1 MIYSTEELNLVIR
14 IKTLRLLI
22 TLFKMKTMK
31 AFYLLVLLIS
41 LLIVKGNEVEG
52 SVEKLKE
59 REKKVK
65 KIVSELMPTVV
76 AVVGNDQP
84 ATGSG
89 VIINENGL
97 IMTAGHV
104 TEAAGKE
111 LTIIF
116 PDGRSVKGESL
127 GANRTRDA
135 GLARITEEGKWPF
148 APIGD
153 SNEAKLGEWLI
164 AMGHP
169 GGYDLNRS
177 PPIRLGRLISTG
189 SMGMLRTDCTLVGGD
204 SGGPL
209 FNLDGEV
216 IGIHSSIG
224 GSLAENR
231 HVPSSVFKSGWDRML
246 AGEIWG
252 SLGMMAAG
260 VDPDRPML
268 GVRMNE
274 NDGKVKVDKVFPNS
288 PARRAGI
295 RDGDVILN
303 IDGVPAEQMADVINQ
318 VSSSKAGDLLQ
329 VEVLRGDETQ
339 LYSVELVS
347 WEDLASGMGKEEE
360 KARPQIGV
368 ILDAEYEGDGAKIYE
383 VINGSIADMAG
394 VLPGDVVMV
403 VDGEDIANADEM
415 VSRIKSVE
423 LGDIINFSI
432 MREQQDELLRVE
444 LIFK

>member
-1 MIYSTEELNLVIR
+1 MR
-14 IKTLRLLI
+14 I
-22 TLFKMKTMK
+22 
-31 AFYLLVLLIS
+31 AFYSLIFVFLNILMPQVLL
-41 LLIVKGNEVEG
+41 G
-52 SVEKLKE
+52 SIEELKE
-59 REKKVK
+59 RERKVK
-65 KIVSELMPTVV
+65 KVVSELMPTVV

-89 VIINENGL
+89 VIINEDGL

-116 PDGRSVKGESL
+116 PDGRSVKRESL

-148 APIGD
+148 AKIGD
-153 SNEAKLGEWLI
+153 SKKAKLGEWLI

-177 PPIRLGRLISTG
+177 PPIRLGRLISSG

-209 FNLDGEV
+209 FNLEGEV

-231 HVPSSVFKSGWDRML
+231 HVPSSVFKAGWDRML

-260 VDPDRPML
+260 VNPDRPML
-268 GVRMNE
+268 GVRMNDS
-274 NDGKVKVDKVFPNS
+274 NGQVTVDKVFPNS
-288 PARRAGI
+288 PAKRAGI
-295 RDGDVILN
+295 EDGDVILK
-303 IDGVPAEQMADVINQ
+303 IDGIAAEQMSDVVDQ
-318 VSSSKAGDLLQ
+318 VSSSSAGDIL
-329 VEVLRGDETQ
+329 EVQIMRDDKEQ
-339 LYSVELVS
+339 SFKVKLVS
-347 WEDLASGMGKEEE
+347 WEDLASGLGNEEEPKLSQDTE
-360 KARPQIGV
+360 KARPQLGV
-368 ILDAEYEGDGAKIYE
+368 ILDAEFAGRGAKIYE
-383 VINGSIADMAG
+383 VINGSIASMAG
-394 VLPGDVVMV
+394 ILSGDIVKS
-403 VDGEDIANADEM
+403 VDGAEIIDANEM
-415 VSRIKSVE
+415 ASKIKSAP
-423 LGDIINFSI
+423 LGSKIKFSI
-432 MREQQDELLRVE
+432 QRGNQDQLVE
-444 LIFK
+444 AEILFK

>member
-1 MIYSTEELNLVIR
+1 MR
-14 IKTLRLLI
+14 I
-22 TLFKMKTMK
+22 
-31 AFYLLVLLIS
+31 AFYSLIFVFLNILMLQVS
-41 LLIVKGNEVEG
+41 LG
-52 SVEKLKE
+52 SIEELKE
-59 REKKVK
+59 RERKVK
-65 KIVSELMPTVV
+65 KVVSELMPTVV

-89 VIINENGL
+89 VIINEDGL

-148 APIGD
+148 AKIGD
-153 SNEAKLGEWLI
+153 SKKAKLGEWLI

-177 PPIRLGRLISTG
+177 PPIRLGRLISSG

-209 FNLDGEV
+209 FNLEGEV

-231 HVPSSVFKSGWDRML
+231 HVPSSVFKAGWDRML

-260 VDPDRPML
+260 VNPDRPML
-268 GVRMNE
+268 GVRMNDS
-274 NDGKVKVDKVFPNS
+274 NGQVTVDKVFPNS
-288 PARRAGI
+288 PAKRAGI
-295 RDGDVILN
+295 EDGDVILK
-303 IDGVPAEQMADVINQ
+303 IDGIAAEQMSDVVDQ
-318 VSSSKAGDLLQ
+318 VSSSSAGDVL
-329 VEVLRGDETQ
+329 EVQIMRNNKEQ
-339 LYSVELVS
+339 SFKVKLVS
-347 WEDLASGMGKEEE
+347 WEDLASGLGNEEESKLSQETE
-360 KARPQIGV
+360 KARPQLGV
-368 ILDAEYEGDGAKIYE
+368 ILDAEFAGRGAKIYE
-383 VINGSIADMAG
+383 VINGSIASMAG
-394 VLPGDVVMV
+394 IVSGDVVKS
-403 VDGEDIANADEM
+403 VDGAEISDANEM
-415 VSRIKSVE
+415 ASKIKSAP
-423 LGDIINFSI
+423 LGSKIKFSI
-432 MREQQDELLRVE
+432 QRGNQEELLE
-444 LIFK
+444 AEILFK

>member
-1 MIYSTEELNLVIR
+1 MR
-14 IKTLRLLI
+14 I
-22 TLFKMKTMK
+22 
-31 AFYLLVLLIS
+31 AFYSLIFVFLNILMPQVS
-41 LLIVKGNEVEG
+41 LG
-52 SVEKLKE
+52 SIEELKE
-59 REKKVK
+59 RERKVK
-65 KIVSELMPTVV
+65 KVVSELMPTVV

-89 VIINENGL
+89 VIINEDGL
-97 IMTAGHV
+97 IMTAAHV

-148 APIGD
+148 AKIGD
-153 SNEAKLGEWLI
+153 SKKAKLGEWLI

-177 PPIRLGRLISTG
+177 PPIRLGRLISSG

-209 FNLDGEV
+209 FNLEGEV

-231 HVPSSVFKSGWDRML
+231 HVPSSVFRAGWDRML

-260 VDPDRPML
+260 VNPDRPML
-268 GVRMNE
+268 GVRMNDS
-274 NDGKVKVDKVFPNS
+274 NGQVTVDKVFPNS
-288 PARRAGI
+288 PAKRAGI
-295 RDGDVILN
+295 EDGDVILK
-303 IDGVPAEQMADVINQ
+303 IDGIAAEQMSDVVDQ
-318 VSSSKAGDLLQ
+318 VSSSSAGDVL
-329 VEVLRGDETQ
+329 EVQIMRDNKEQ
-339 LYSVELVS
+339 SFKVKLVS
-347 WEDLASGMGKEEE
+347 WEDLASGLGKEEEPKLSQDTE
-360 KARPQIGV
+360 KARPQLGV
-368 ILDAEYEGDGAKIYE
+368 ILDAEFAGRGAKIYE
-383 VINGSIADMAG
+383 VINGSIASIAG
-394 VLPGDVVMV
+394 ILSGDIVKS
-403 VDGEDIANADEM
+403 VDGAEIFDANEM
-415 VSRIKSVE
+415 ASKIKSAP
-423 LGDIINFSI
+423 LGSKIKLSI
-432 MREQQDELLRVE
+432 QRGNQDELVE
-444 LIFK
+444 AEILFK

>member
-1 MIYSTEELNLVIR
+1 MGSIEE
-14 IKTLRLLI
+14 
-22 TLFKMKTMK
+22 
-31 AFYLLVLLIS
+31 
-41 LLIVKGNEVEG
+41 
-52 SVEKLKE
+52 LKE
-59 REKKVK
+59 RERKVK
-65 KIVSELMPTVV
+65 KVVSELMPTVV

-89 VIINENGL
+89 VIINEDGL

-148 APIGD
+148 AKIGD
-153 SNEAKLGEWLI
+153 SKKAKLGEWLI

-177 PPIRLGRLISTG
+177 PPIRLGRLISSG

-209 FNLDGEV
+209 FNLEGEV

-231 HVPSSVFKSGWDRML
+231 HVPSSVFKAGWDRML

-260 VDPDRPML
+260 VNPDRPML
-268 GVRMNE
+268 GVRMNDS
-274 NDGKVKVDKVFPNS
+274 NGQVTVDKVFPNS
-288 PARRAGI
+288 PAKRAGI
-295 RDGDVILN
+295 EDGDVILK
-303 IDGVPAEQMADVINQ
+303 IDGIAAEQMSDVVDQ
-318 VSSSKAGDLLQ
+318 VSSSSAGDVL
-329 VEVLRGDETQ
+329 EVQIMRNNKEQ
-339 LYSVELVS
+339 SFKVKLVS
-347 WEDLASGMGKEEE
+347 WEDLASGLGNEEEPKLSQENE
-360 KARPQIGV
+360 KARPQLGV
-368 ILDAEYEGDGAKIYE
+368 ILDAEFAGRGAKIYE
-383 VINGSIADMAG
+383 VINGSIASMAG
-394 VLPGDVVMV
+394 IVSGDVVKS
-403 VDGEDIANADEM
+403 VDGAEISDANEM
-415 VSRIKSVE
+415 ASKIKSAP
-423 LGDIINFSI
+423 LGSKIKFSI
-432 MREQQDELLRVE
+432 QRGNQDMLVE
-444 LIFK
+444 TEILFK

>member
-1 MIYSTEELNLVIR
+1 MR
-14 IKTLRLLI
+14 I
-22 TLFKMKTMK
+22 
-31 AFYLLVLLIS
+31 AFYSLIFVFLNILMPQVS
-41 LLIVKGNEVEG
+41 LG
-52 SVEKLKE
+52 SIEELKE
-59 REKKVK
+59 RERKVK
-65 KIVSELMPTVV
+65 KVVSELMPTVV

-89 VIINENGL
+89 VIINEDGL

-148 APIGD
+148 AKIGD
-153 SNEAKLGEWLI
+153 SKKAKLGEWLI

-177 PPIRLGRLISTG
+177 PPIRLGRLISSG

-209 FNLDGEV
+209 FNLEGEV

-231 HVPSSVFKSGWDRML
+231 HVPSSVFKAGWDRML

-260 VDPDRPML
+260 VNPDRPML
-268 GVRMNE
+268 GVRMNDS
-274 NDGKVKVDKVFPNS
+274 NGQVTVDKVFPNS
-288 PARRAGI
+288 PAKRAGI
-295 RDGDVILN
+295 EDGDVILK
-303 IDGVPAEQMADVINQ
+303 IDGIAAEQMSDVVDQ
-318 VSSSKAGDLLQ
+318 VSSSSAGDVL
-329 VEVLRGDETQ
+329 EVQIMRNNKEQ
-339 LYSVELVS
+339 SFKVKLVS
-347 WEDLASGMGKEEE
+347 WEDLASGLGNEEEPKLSQETE
-360 KARPQIGV
+360 KARPQLGV
-368 ILDAEYEGDGAKIYE
+368 ILDAEFAGRGAKIYE
-383 VINGSIADMAG
+383 VINGSIASMAG
-394 VLPGDVVMV
+394 IVSGDVVKS
-403 VDGEDIANADEM
+403 VDGAEISDANEM
-415 VSRIKSVE
+415 ASKIKSAP
-423 LGDIINFSI
+423 LGSKIKFSI
-432 MREQQDELLRVE
+432 QRGNQEELLE
-444 LIFK
+444 AEILFK

>member
-1 MIYSTEELNLVIR
+1 MR
-14 IKTLRLLI
+14 I
-22 TLFKMKTMK
+22 
-31 AFYLLVLLIS
+31 AFYSLIFVFLNILMPQVLL
-41 LLIVKGNEVEG
+41 G
-52 SVEKLKE
+52 SIEELKE
-59 REKKVK
+59 RERKVK
-65 KIVSELMPTVV
+65 KVVSELMPTVV

-89 VIINENGL
+89 VIINEDGL

-148 APIGD
+148 AKIGD
-153 SNEAKLGEWLI
+153 SKGAKLGEWLI

-177 PPIRLGRLISTG
+177 PPIRLGRLISSG

-209 FNLDGEV
+209 FNLEGEV

-231 HVPSSVFKSGWDRML
+231 HVPSSVFKAGWDRML

-260 VDPDRPML
+260 VNPDRPML
-268 GVRMNE
+268 GVRMNDS
-274 NDGKVKVDKVFPNS
+274 NGQVTVDKVFPNS
-288 PARRAGI
+288 PAKRAGI
-295 RDGDVILN
+295 EDGDVILK
-303 IDGVPAEQMADVINQ
+303 IDGISAEQMSDVVDQ
-318 VSSSKAGDLLQ
+318 VSSSSAGDVL
-329 VEVLRGDETQ
+329 EVQIMRDDKEQ
-339 LYSVELVS
+339 SFKVKLVS
-347 WEDLASGMGKEEE
+347 WEDLASGLGNEEEPKLSQDTE
-360 KARPQIGV
+360 KARPQLGV
-368 ILDAEYEGDGAKIYE
+368 ILDAEFAGRGAKIYE
-383 VINGSIADMAG
+383 VINGSIASMAG
-394 VLPGDVVMV
+394 ILSGDIVKS
-403 VDGEDIANADEM
+403 VDGAEIFDANEM
-415 VSRIKSVE
+415 ASKIKSAP
-423 LGDIINFSI
+423 LGSKIKFSI
-432 MREQQDELLRVE
+432 QRGNQDQLVE
-444 LIFK
+444 AEILFK

>member
-1 MIYSTEELNLVIR
+1 MR
-14 IKTLRLLI
+14 I
-22 TLFKMKTMK
+22 
-31 AFYLLVLLIS
+31 AFYSLIFVFLNILMPQVLL
-41 LLIVKGNEVEG
+41 G
-52 SVEKLKE
+52 SIEELKE
-59 REKKVK
+59 RERKVK
-65 KIVSELMPTVV
+65 KVVSELMPTVV

-89 VIINENGL
+89 VIINEDGL
-97 IMTAGHV
+97 IMTAAHV

-148 APIGD
+148 AKIGD
-153 SNEAKLGEWLI
+153 SKKAKLGEWLI

-177 PPIRLGRLISTG
+177 PPIRLGRLISSG

-209 FNLDGEV
+209 FNLEGEV

-231 HVPSSVFKSGWDRML
+231 HVPSSVFKAGWDRML

-260 VDPDRPML
+260 VNPDRPML
-268 GVRMNE
+268 GVRMNDS
-274 NDGKVKVDKVFPNS
+274 NGQVTVDKVFPNS
-288 PARRAGI
+288 PAKRAGI
-295 RDGDVILN
+295 EDGDVILK
-303 IDGVPAEQMADVINQ
+303 IDGIAAEQMSDVVDQ
-318 VSSSKAGDLLQ
+318 VSSSSAGDVL
-329 VEVLRGDETQ
+329 EVQIMRDDKEQ
-339 LYSVELVS
+339 SFKVKLVS
-347 WEDLASGMGKEEE
+347 WEDLASGLGNEEEPKLSQDTE
-360 KARPQIGV
+360 KARPQLGV
-368 ILDAEYEGDGAKIYE
+368 ILDAEFAGRGAKIYE
-383 VINGSIADMAG
+383 VINGSIASMAG
-394 VLPGDVVMV
+394 ILSGDIVKS
-403 VDGEDIANADEM
+403 VDGAEIFDANEM
-415 VSRIKSVE
+415 ASKIKSAPLGSKIKLSIQRGNQDQLVE
-423 LGDIINFSI
+423 AEIL
-432 MREQQDELLRVE
+432 
-444 LIFK
+444 FK

>member
-1 MIYSTEELNLVIR
+1 
-14 IKTLRLLI
+14 
-22 TLFKMKTMK
+22 MKI
-31 AFYLLVLLIS
+31 AFYSLVFVFLNILMPQVLLGSI
-41 LLIVKGNEVEG
+41 EV
-52 SVEKLKE
+52 LKE
-59 REKKVK
+59 RERKVK
-65 KIVSELMPTVV
+65 KVVSELMPTVV

-89 VIINENGL
+89 VIINEDGL
-97 IMTAGHV
+97 IMTAAHV

-148 APIGD
+148 AKIGD
-153 SNEAKLGEWLI
+153 SKKAKLGEWLI

-177 PPIRLGRLISTG
+177 PPIRLGRLISSG

-209 FNLDGEV
+209 FNLEGEV

-231 HVPSSVFKSGWDRML
+231 HVPSSVFKTGWDRML

-260 VDPDRPML
+260 VNPDRPML
-268 GVRMNE
+268 GVRMNDS
-274 NDGKVKVDKVFPNS
+274 NGQVTVDKVFPNS
-288 PARRAGI
+288 PAKRAGI
-295 RDGDVILN
+295 EDGDVILK
-303 IDGVPAEQMADVINQ
+303 IDGIAAEQMSDVVDQ
-318 VSSSKAGDLLQ
+318 VSSSSAGDVL
-329 VEVLRGDETQ
+329 EVQIMRDDKEQ
-339 LYSVELVS
+339 SFKVKLVS
-347 WEDLASGMGKEEE
+347 WEDLASGLGNEEEPKLSQDTE
-360 KARPQIGV
+360 KARPQLGV
-368 ILDAEYEGDGAKIYE
+368 ILDAEFAGRGAKIYE
-383 VINGSIADMAG
+383 VINGSIASMAG
-394 VLPGDVVMV
+394 ILSGDIVKS
-403 VDGEDIANADEM
+403 VDGAEIFDANEM
-415 VSRIKSVE
+415 ASKIKSAP
-423 LGDIINFSI
+423 LGSKIKFSI
-432 MREQQDELLRVE
+432 QRGNQDQLVE
-444 LIFK
+444 AEILFK

>member
-1 MIYSTEELNLVIR
+1 MR
-14 IKTLRLLI
+14 I
-22 TLFKMKTMK
+22 
-31 AFYLLVLLIS
+31 AFYSLIFVFLNILMPQVLL
-41 LLIVKGNEVEG
+41 G
-52 SVEKLKE
+52 SIEELKE
-59 REKKVK
+59 RERKVK
-65 KIVSELMPTVV
+65 KVVSELMPTVV

-89 VIINENGL
+89 VIINEDGL

-148 APIGD
+148 AKIGD
-153 SNEAKLGEWLI
+153 SKKAKLGEWLI

-177 PPIRLGRLISTG
+177 PPIRLGRLISSG

-209 FNLDGEV
+209 FNLEGEV

-231 HVPSSVFKSGWDRML
+231 HVPSSVFKAGWDRML

-260 VDPDRPML
+260 VNPDRPML
-268 GVRMNE
+268 GVRMNDS
-274 NDGKVKVDKVFPNS
+274 NGQVTVDKVFPNS
-288 PARRAGI
+288 PAKRAGI
-295 RDGDVILN
+295 EDGDVILK
-303 IDGVPAEQMADVINQ
+303 IDGIAAEQMSDVVDQ
-318 VSSSKAGDLLQ
+318 VSSSSAGD
-329 VEVLRGDETQ
+329 VLKVQIMRDDKEQ
-339 LYSVELVS
+339 SFKVKLVS
-347 WEDLASGMGKEEE
+347 WEDLASGLGNEEEPKLSQDTE
-360 KARPQIGV
+360 KARPQLGV
-368 ILDAEYEGDGAKIYE
+368 ILDAEFAGRGAKIYE
-383 VINGSIADMAG
+383 VINGSIASMAG
-394 VLPGDVVMV
+394 ILSGDIVKS
-403 VDGEDIANADEM
+403 VDGAEIFDANEM
-415 VSRIKSVE
+415 ASKIKSAP
-423 LGDIINFSI
+423 LGSKIKFSI
-432 MREQQDELLRVE
+432 QRGNQDQLVE
-444 LIFK
+444 AEILFK

>member
-1 MIYSTEELNLVIR
+1 MR
-14 IKTLRLLI
+14 I
-22 TLFKMKTMK
+22 
-31 AFYLLVLLIS
+31 AFYSLIFVFLNILMPQVLL
-41 LLIVKGNEVEG
+41 G
-52 SVEKLKE
+52 SIEELKE
-59 REKKVK
+59 RERKVK
-65 KIVSELMPTVV
+65 KVVSELMPTVV

-89 VIINENGL
+89 VIINEDGL

-104 TEAAGKE
+104 TEASGKE

-148 APIGD
+148 AKIGD
-153 SNEAKLGEWLI
+153 SKKAKLGEWLI

-177 PPIRLGRLISTG
+177 PPIRLGRLISSG

-209 FNLDGEV
+209 FNLEGEV

-231 HVPSSVFKSGWDRML
+231 HVPSSVFKAGWDRML

-260 VDPDRPML
+260 VNPDRPML
-268 GVRMNE
+268 GVRMNDS
-274 NDGKVKVDKVFPNS
+274 NGQVTVDKVFPNS
-288 PARRAGI
+288 PAKRAGI
-295 RDGDVILN
+295 EDGDVILK
-303 IDGVPAEQMADVINQ
+303 IDGIAAEQMSDVVDQ
-318 VSSSKAGDLLQ
+318 VSSSSAGDIL
-329 VEVLRGDETQ
+329 EVQIMRDDKEQ
-339 LYSVELVS
+339 SFKVKLVS
-347 WEDLASGMGKEEE
+347 WEDLASGLGNEEEPKLSQDTE
-360 KARPQIGV
+360 KARPQLGV
-368 ILDAEYEGDGAKIYE
+368 ILDAEFAGRGAKIYE
-383 VINGSIADMAG
+383 VINGSIASMAG
-394 VLPGDVVMV
+394 ILSGDIVKS
-403 VDGEDIANADEM
+403 VDGAEIIDANEM
-415 VSRIKSVE
+415 ASKIKSAP
-423 LGDIINFSI
+423 LGSKIKFSI
-432 MREQQDELLRVE
+432 QRGNQDQLVE
-444 LIFK
+444 AEILFK

>member
-1 MIYSTEELNLVIR
+1 MPQ
-14 IKTLRLLI
+14 
-22 TLFKMKTMK
+22 
-31 AFYLLVLLIS
+31 VLL
-41 LLIVKGNEVEG
+41 G
-52 SVEKLKE
+52 SIEELKE
-59 REKKVK
+59 RERKVK
-65 KIVSELMPTVV
+65 KVVSELMPTVV

-89 VIINENGL
+89 VIINEDGL

-148 APIGD
+148 AKIGD
-153 SNEAKLGEWLI
+153 SKKAKLGEWLI

-177 PPIRLGRLISTG
+177 PPIRLGRLISSG

-209 FNLDGEV
+209 FNLEGEV

-231 HVPSSVFKSGWDRML
+231 HVPSSVFKAGWDRML

-260 VDPDRPML
+260 VNPDRPML
-268 GVRMNE
+268 GVRMNDS
-274 NDGKVKVDKVFPNS
+274 NGQVTVDKVFPNS
-288 PARRAGI
+288 PAKRAGI
-295 RDGDVILN
+295 EDGDVILK
-303 IDGVPAEQMADVINQ
+303 IDGIAAEQMSDVVDQ
-318 VSSSKAGDLLQ
+318 VSSSSAGDIL
-329 VEVLRGDETQ
+329 EVQIMRDDKDQ
-339 LYSVELVS
+339 SFKVKLVS
-347 WEDLASGMGKEEE
+347 WEDLASGLGNEEE
-360 KARPQIGV
+360 PKLSQDTERARPQLGV
-368 ILDAEYEGDGAKIYE
+368 ILDAEFAGRGAKIYE
-383 VINGSIADMAG
+383 VINGSIASMAG
-394 VLPGDVVMV
+394 ILSGDIVKS
-403 VDGEDIANADEM
+403 VDGAEIIDANEM
-415 VSRIKSVE
+415 ASKIKSAP
-423 LGDIINFSI
+423 LGSKIKFSI
-432 MREQQDELLRVE
+432 QRGNQDQLVE
-444 LIFK
+444 AEILFK

>member
-1 MIYSTEELNLVIR
+1 MR
-14 IKTLRLLI
+14 I
-22 TLFKMKTMK
+22 
-31 AFYLLVLLIS
+31 AFYSLIFVFLNILMPQILL
-41 LLIVKGNEVEG
+41 G
-52 SVEKLKE
+52 SIEELKE
-59 REKKVK
+59 RERKVK
-65 KIVSELMPTVV
+65 KVVSELMPTVV

-89 VIINENGL
+89 VIINEDGL

-148 APIGD
+148 AKIGD
-153 SNEAKLGEWLI
+153 SKKAKLGEWLI

-177 PPIRLGRLISTG
+177 PPIRLGRLISSG

-209 FNLDGEV
+209 FNLEGEV

-231 HVPSSVFKSGWDRML
+231 HVPSSVFKAGWDRML

-260 VDPDRPML
+260 VNPDRPML
-268 GVRMNE
+268 GVRMNDS
-274 NDGKVKVDKVFPNS
+274 NGQVTVDKVFPNS
-288 PARRAGI
+288 PAKRAGI
-295 RDGDVILN
+295 EDGDVILK
-303 IDGVPAEQMADVINQ
+303 IDGIAAEQMSDVVDQ
-318 VSSSKAGDLLQ
+318 VSSSSAGDIL
-329 VEVLRGDETQ
+329 EVQIMRDDKEQ
-339 LYSVELVS
+339 SFKVKLVS
-347 WEDLASGMGKEEE
+347 WEDLASGLGNEEEPKLSQDTE
-360 KARPQIGV
+360 KARPQLGV
-368 ILDAEYEGDGAKIYE
+368 ILDAEFAGRGAKIYE
-383 VINGSIADMAG
+383 VINGSIASMAG
-394 VLPGDVVMV
+394 ILSGDIVKS
-403 VDGEDIANADEM
+403 VDGAEIIDANEM
-415 VSRIKSVE
+415 ASKIKSAPLGSKIKLSIQRGNQDQLVE
-423 LGDIINFSI
+423 AEIL
-432 MREQQDELLRVE
+432 
-444 LIFK
+444 FK

>member
-1 MIYSTEELNLVIR
+1 MR
-14 IKTLRLLI
+14 IAFCSLI
-22 TLFKMKTMK
+22 FVFLSILMPQ
-31 AFYLLVLLIS
+31 VS
-41 LLIVKGNEVEG
+41 LG
-52 SVEKLKE
+52 SIKELKE
-59 REKKVK
+59 RERKVK
-65 KIVSELMPTVV
+65 KVVSELMPTVV

-89 VIINENGL
+89 VIINEDGL

-135 GLARITEEGKWPF
+135 GLARITEDGKWPF
-148 APIGD
+148 AKIGD
-153 SNEAKLGEWLI
+153 SKKAKLGEWLI

-177 PPIRLGRLISTG
+177 PPIRLGRLISSG

-209 FNLDGEV
+209 FNLEGEV

-231 HVPSSVFKSGWDRML
+231 HVPSSVFKAGWDRML

-260 VDPDRPML
+260 VNPDRPML
-268 GVRMNE
+268 GVRMNDS
-274 NDGKVKVDKVFPNS
+274 NGQVTVDKVFPNS
-288 PARRAGI
+288 PAERAGI
-295 RDGDVILN
+295 EDGDVILK
-303 IDGVPAEQMADVINQ
+303 IDGIAAEQMSDVVDQ
-318 VSSSKAGDLLQ
+318 VSSSSAGDIL
-329 VEVLRGDETQ
+329 EVQIMRDDKEQ
-339 LYSVELVS
+339 SFKVKLVS
-347 WEDLASGMGKEEE
+347 WEDLASGLGNEEEPKLSQDTE
-360 KARPQIGV
+360 KARPQLGV
-368 ILDAEYEGDGAKIYE
+368 ILDAEFAGRGAKIYE
-383 VINGSIADMAG
+383 VINGSIASMAG
-394 VLPGDVVMV
+394 ILSGDIVKS
-403 VDGEDIANADEM
+403 VDGAEIFDANEM
-415 VSRIKSVE
+415 ASKIKSAPLGSKIKLSIQRGNQDQLVE
-423 LGDIINFSI
+423 AEIL
-432 MREQQDELLRVE
+432 
-444 LIFK
+444 FK

>member
-1 MIYSTEELNLVIR
+1 MR
-14 IKTLRLLI
+14 I
-22 TLFKMKTMK
+22 
-31 AFYLLVLLIS
+31 AFYSLIFVFLNILMPQVS
-41 LLIVKGNEVEG
+41 LG
-52 SVEKLKE
+52 SIEELKE
-59 REKKVK
+59 RERKVK
-65 KIVSELMPTVV
+65 KVVSELMPTVV

-89 VIINENGL
+89 VIINEDGL

-148 APIGD
+148 AKIGD
-153 SNEAKLGEWLI
+153 SKKAKLGEWLI

-177 PPIRLGRLISTG
+177 PPIRLGRLISSG

-209 FNLDGEV
+209 FNLEGEV

-231 HVPSSVFKSGWDRML
+231 HVPSSVFKAGWDRML

-260 VDPDRPML
+260 VNPDRPML
-268 GVRMNE
+268 GDRMNDS
-274 NDGKVKVDKVFPNS
+274 NGQVTVDKVFPNS
-288 PARRAGI
+288 PAKRAGI
-295 RDGDVILN
+295 EDGDVILK
-303 IDGVPAEQMADVINQ
+303 IDGIAAEQMSDVVDQ
-318 VSSSKAGDLLQ
+318 VSSSSAGDVL
-329 VEVLRGDETQ
+329 EVQIMRNNKEQ
-339 LYSVELVS
+339 SYKVKLVS
-347 WEDLASGMGKEEE
+347 WEDLASGLGNEEEPKLSQETE
-360 KARPQIGV
+360 KARPQLGV
-368 ILDAEYEGDGAKIYE
+368 ILDAEFAGRGAKIYE
-383 VINGSIADMAG
+383 VINGSIASMAG
-394 VLPGDVVMV
+394 ILSGDVVKS
-403 VDGEDIANADEM
+403 VDGAEISDAKEM
-415 VSRIKSVE
+415 ASKIKSAP
-423 LGDIINFSI
+423 LGSKIKFSI
-432 MREQQDELLRVE
+432 QRGNQDMLVE
-444 LIFK
+444 TEILFK

>member
-1 MIYSTEELNLVIR
+1 MR
-14 IKTLRLLI
+14 I
-22 TLFKMKTMK
+22 
-31 AFYLLVLLIS
+31 AFYSLIFVFLNILMPQVLL
-41 LLIVKGNEVEG
+41 G
-52 SVEKLKE
+52 SIEELKE
-59 REKKVK
+59 RERQVKKV
-65 KIVSELMPTVV
+65 VSELMPTVV

-89 VIINENGL
+89 VIINEDGL

-148 APIGD
+148 AKIGD
-153 SNEAKLGEWLI
+153 SKKAKLGEWLI

-169 GGYDLNRS
+169 GGFDLNRS
-177 PPIRLGRLISTG
+177 PPIRLGRLISSG

-209 FNLDGEV
+209 FNLEGEV

-231 HVPSSVFKSGWDRML
+231 HVPSSVFKAGWDRML

-260 VDPDRPML
+260 VNPDRPML
-268 GVRMNE
+268 GVRMNDS
-274 NDGKVKVDKVFPNS
+274 NGQVTVDKVFPNS
-288 PARRAGI
+288 PAKRAGI
-295 RDGDVILN
+295 EDGDVILK
-303 IDGVPAEQMADVINQ
+303 IDGIAAEQMSDVVDQ
-318 VSSSKAGDLLQ
+318 VSSSSAG
-329 VEVLRGDETQ
+329 EVLEVQIMRDNKEQ
-339 LYSVELVS
+339 SFKVKLVS
-347 WEDLASGMGKEEE
+347 WEDLASGLGNEEEPKLSQDTE
-360 KARPQIGV
+360 KARPQLGV
-368 ILDAEYEGDGAKIYE
+368 ILDAEFSGRGAKIYE
-383 VINGSIADMAG
+383 VINGSMASMAG
-394 VLPGDVVMV
+394 ILSGDIVKS
-403 VDGEDIANADEM
+403 VDGAEIFDANEM
-415 VSRIKSVE
+415 ASKIKSAP
-423 LGDIINFSI
+423 LGSKIKFSI
-432 MREQQDELLRVE
+432 QRGDQDQLVE
-444 LIFK
+444 AEILFK

>member
-1 MIYSTEELNLVIR
+1 
-14 IKTLRLLI
+14 
-22 TLFKMKTMK
+22 
-31 AFYLLVLLIS
+31 
-41 LLIVKGNEVEG
+41 
-52 SVEKLKE
+52 
-59 REKKVK
+59 
-65 KIVSELMPTVV
+65 MPTVV

-89 VIINENGL
+89 VIINEDGL

-148 APIGD
+148 AKIGD
-153 SNEAKLGEWLI
+153 SKNAKLGEWLI

-177 PPIRLGRLISTG
+177 PPIRLGRLISSG

-209 FNLDGEV
+209 FNLEGEV

-231 HVPSSVFKSGWDRML
+231 HVPSSVFKAGWDRML

-260 VDPDRPML
+260 VNPDRPML
-268 GVRMNE
+268 GVRMNDS
-274 NDGKVKVDKVFPNS
+274 NGQVTVDKVFPNS
-288 PARRAGI
+288 PAKRAGI
-295 RDGDVILN
+295 EDGDVILK
-303 IDGVPAEQMADVINQ
+303 IDGIAAEQMSDVVDQ
-318 VSSSKAGDLLQ
+318 VSSSSAGDVL
-329 VEVLRGDETQ
+329 EVQIMRNNKEQ
-339 LYSVELVS
+339 SYKVKLVS
-347 WEDLASGMGKEEE
+347 WEDLASGLGNEEE
-360 KARPQIGV
+360 PKLSQETEKVRPQLGV
-368 ILDAEYEGDGAKIYE
+368 ILDAEFAGRGAKIYE
-383 VINGSIADMAG
+383 VINGSIASMAG
-394 VLPGDVVMV
+394 ILSGDVVKS
-403 VDGEDIANADEM
+403 VDGAEISDANEM
-415 VSRIKSVE
+415 ASKIKSAP
-423 LGDIINFSI
+423 LGSKIKFSI
-432 MREQQDELLRVE
+432 QRGNQDELLE
-444 LIFK
+444 AEILFK

>member
-1 MIYSTEELNLVIR
+1 MR
-14 IKTLRLLI
+14 I
-22 TLFKMKTMK
+22 
-31 AFYLLVLLIS
+31 AFYSLIFVFLNILMPQVLLGSI
-41 LLIVKGNEVEG
+41 EV
-52 SVEKLKE
+52 LKE
-59 REKKVK
+59 RERKVK
-65 KIVSELMPTVV
+65 KVVSELMPTVV

-89 VIINENGL
+89 VIINEDGL

-148 APIGD
+148 AKIGD
-153 SNEAKLGEWLI
+153 SKKAKLGEWLI

-177 PPIRLGRLISTG
+177 PPIRLGRLISSG

-209 FNLDGEV
+209 FNLEGEV

-231 HVPSSVFKSGWDRML
+231 HVPSSVFKAGWDRML

-260 VDPDRPML
+260 VNPDRPML
-268 GVRMNE
+268 GVRMNDS
-274 NDGKVKVDKVFPNS
+274 NGQVTVDKVFPNS
-288 PARRAGI
+288 PAKRAGI
-295 RDGDVILN
+295 EDGDVILK
-303 IDGVPAEQMADVINQ
+303 IDGIAAEQMSDVVDQ
-318 VSSSKAGDLLQ
+318 VSSSSAGDIL
-329 VEVLRGDETQ
+329 EVQIMRDDKEQ
-339 LYSVELVS
+339 SFKVKLVS
-347 WEDLASGMGKEEE
+347 WEDLASGLGNEEEPKLSQDTE
-360 KARPQIGV
+360 KARPQLGV
-368 ILDAEYEGDGAKIYE
+368 ILDAEFAGRGAKIYE
-383 VINGSIADMAG
+383 VINGSIASMAG
-394 VLPGDVVMV
+394 ILSGDIVKS
-403 VDGEDIANADEM
+403 VDGAEIIDANEM
-415 VSRIKSVE
+415 ASKIKSAP
-423 LGDIINFSI
+423 LGSKIKFSI
-432 MREQQDELLRVE
+432 QRANQDQLVE
-444 LIFK
+444 AEILFK

>member
-1 MIYSTEELNLVIR
+1 
-14 IKTLRLLI
+14 
-22 TLFKMKTMK
+22 MKI
-31 AFYLLVLLIS
+31 AFYSLVFVFLNILMPQVLL
-41 LLIVKGNEVEG
+41 G
-52 SVEKLKE
+52 SIEELKE
-59 REKKVK
+59 RERKVK
-65 KIVSELMPTVV
+65 KVVSELMPTVV

-89 VIINENGL
+89 VIINEDGL

-148 APIGD
+148 AKIGD
-153 SNEAKLGEWLI
+153 SKKAKLGEWLI

-177 PPIRLGRLISTG
+177 PPIRLGRLISSG

-209 FNLDGEV
+209 FNLEGEV

-231 HVPSSVFKSGWDRML
+231 HVPSSVFKAGWDRML

-260 VDPDRPML
+260 VNPDRPML
-268 GVRMNE
+268 GVRMNDS
-274 NDGKVKVDKVFPNS
+274 NGQVTVDKVFPNS
-288 PARRAGI
+288 PAKRAGI
-295 RDGDVILN
+295 EDGDVILK
-303 IDGVPAEQMADVINQ
+303 IDGIAAEQMSDVVDQ
-318 VSSSKAGDLLQ
+318 VSSSSAGDIL
-329 VEVLRGDETQ
+329 EVQIMRDDKEQ
-339 LYSVELVS
+339 SFKVKLVS
-347 WEDLASGMGKEEE
+347 WEDLASGLGNEEEPKLSQDTE
-360 KARPQIGV
+360 KARPQLGV
-368 ILDAEYEGDGAKIYE
+368 ILDAEFAGRGAKIYE
-383 VINGSIADMAG
+383 VINGSIASMAG
-394 VLPGDVVMV
+394 ILSGDIVKS
-403 VDGEDIANADEM
+403 VDGAEIFDANEM
-415 VSRIKSVE
+415 ASKIKSAP
-423 LGDIINFSI
+423 LGSKIKFSI
-432 MREQQDELLRVE
+432 QRGNQDQLVE
-444 LIFK
+444 AEILFK

>member
-1 MIYSTEELNLVIR
+1 MR
-14 IKTLRLLI
+14 I
-22 TLFKMKTMK
+22 
-31 AFYLLVLLIS
+31 AFYSLIFVFLNILMPQVS
-41 LLIVKGNEVEG
+41 LG
-52 SVEKLKE
+52 SIEELKE
-59 REKKVK
+59 RERKVK
-65 KIVSELMPTVV
+65 KVVSELMPTVV

-89 VIINENGL
+89 VIINEDGL

-148 APIGD
+148 AKIGD
-153 SNEAKLGEWLI
+153 SKKAKLGEWLI

-177 PPIRLGRLISTG
+177 PPIRLGRLISSG

-209 FNLDGEV
+209 FNLEGEV

-231 HVPSSVFKSGWDRML
+231 HVPSSVFKAGWDRML

-260 VDPDRPML
+260 VNPDRPML
-268 GVRMNE
+268 GVRMNDS
-274 NDGKVKVDKVFPNS
+274 NGQVTVDKVFPNS
-288 PARRAGI
+288 PAKRAGI
-295 RDGDVILN
+295 EDGDVILK
-303 IDGVPAEQMADVINQ
+303 IDGIAAEQMSDVVDQ
-318 VSSSKAGDLLQ
+318 VSSSSAGDVL
-329 VEVLRGDETQ
+329 EVQIMRNNKEQ
-339 LYSVELVS
+339 SYKVKLVS
-347 WEDLASGMGKEEE
+347 WEDLASGLGNEEE
-360 KARPQIGV
+360 PKLSQETEKVRPQLGV
-368 ILDAEYEGDGAKIYE
+368 ILDAEFAGRGAKIYE
-383 VINGSIADMAG
+383 VINGSIASMAG
-394 VLPGDVVMV
+394 ILSGDVVKS
-403 VDGEDIANADEM
+403 VDGAEISDANEM
-415 VSRIKSVE
+415 ASKIKSAS
-423 LGDIINFSI
+423 LGSKIKFSI
-432 MREQQDELLRVE
+432 QRGNQEELLE
-444 LIFK
+444 AEILFK

>member
-1 MIYSTEELNLVIR
+1 MR
-14 IKTLRLLI
+14 I
-22 TLFKMKTMK
+22 
-31 AFYLLVLLIS
+31 AFYSLIFVFLNILMLQVS
-41 LLIVKGNEVEG
+41 LG
-52 SVEKLKE
+52 SIEELKE
-59 REKKVK
+59 RERKVK
-65 KIVSELMPTVV
+65 KVVSELMPTVV

-89 VIINENGL
+89 VIINEDGL

-148 APIGD
+148 AKIGD
-153 SNEAKLGEWLI
+153 SKKAKLGEWLI

-177 PPIRLGRLISTG
+177 PPIRLGRLISSG

-209 FNLDGEV
+209 FNLEGEV

-231 HVPSSVFKSGWDRML
+231 HVPSSVFKAGWDRML

-260 VDPDRPML
+260 VNPDRPML
-268 GVRMNE
+268 GVRMNDS
-274 NDGKVKVDKVFPNS
+274 NGQVTVDKVFPNS
-288 PARRAGI
+288 PAKRAGI
-295 RDGDVILN
+295 EDGDVILK
-303 IDGVPAEQMADVINQ
+303 IDGIAAEQMSDVVDQ
-318 VSSSKAGDLLQ
+318 VSSSSAGDVL
-329 VEVLRGDETQ
+329 EVQIMRNNKEQ
-339 LYSVELVS
+339 SFKVKLVS
-347 WEDLASGMGKEEE
+347 WEDLASGLGNEEEPKLSQENE
-360 KARPQIGV
+360 KARPQLGV
-368 ILDAEYEGDGAKIYE
+368 ILDAEFAGRGAKIYE
-383 VINGSIADMAG
+383 VINGSIASMAG
-394 VLPGDVVMV
+394 ILSGDVVKS
-403 VDGEDIANADEM
+403 VDGAEISDANEM
-415 VSRIKSVE
+415 ASKIKSAP
-423 LGDIINFSI
+423 LGSKIKFSI
-432 MREQQDELLRVE
+432 QRGNQDMLVE
-444 LIFK
+444 TEILFK

>member
-1 MIYSTEELNLVIR
+1 MR
-14 IKTLRLLI
+14 I
-22 TLFKMKTMK
+22 
-31 AFYLLVLLIS
+31 AFYSLIFVFLSILMPQVS
-41 LLIVKGNEVEG
+41 LG
-52 SVEKLKE
+52 SIEELKE
-59 REKKVK
+59 RERKVK
-65 KIVSELMPTVV
+65 KVVSELMPTVV

-89 VIINENGL
+89 VIINEDGL

-148 APIGD
+148 AKIGD
-153 SNEAKLGEWLI
+153 SKKAKLGEWLI

-177 PPIRLGRLISTG
+177 PPIRLGRLISSG

-209 FNLDGEV
+209 FNLEGEV

-231 HVPSSVFKSGWDRML
+231 HVPSSVFKAGWDRML

-260 VDPDRPML
+260 VNPDRPML
-268 GVRMNE
+268 GVRMNDS
-274 NDGKVKVDKVFPNS
+274 NGQVTVDKVFPNS
-288 PARRAGI
+288 PAKRAGI
-295 RDGDVILN
+295 EDGDVILK
-303 IDGVPAEQMADVINQ
+303 IDGIAAEQMSDVVDQ
-318 VSSSKAGDLLQ
+318 VSSSSAGDIL
-329 VEVLRGDETQ
+329 EVQIMRDDKEQ
-339 LYSVELVS
+339 SFKVKLVS
-347 WEDLASGMGKEEE
+347 WEDLASGLGNEEEPKLSQDTE
-360 KARPQIGV
+360 KARPQLGV
-368 ILDAEYEGDGAKIYE
+368 ILDAEFAGRGAKIYE
-383 VINGSIADMAG
+383 VINGSIASMAG
-394 VLPGDVVMV
+394 ILSGDIVKS
-403 VDGEDIANADEM
+403 VDGAEIFDANEM
-415 VSRIKSVE
+415 ASKIKSAP
-423 LGDIINFSI
+423 LGSKIKFSI
-432 MREQQDELLRVE
+432 QRGNQDQLVE
-444 LIFK
+444 AEILFK

>member
-1 MIYSTEELNLVIR
+1 MR
-14 IKTLRLLI
+14 I
-22 TLFKMKTMK
+22 
-31 AFYLLVLLIS
+31 AFYS
-41 LLIVKGNEVEG
+41 LTFVFLNILMPQVSLG
-52 SVEKLKE
+52 SIEELKE
-59 REKKVK
+59 RERKVK
-65 KIVSELMPTVV
+65 KVVSELMPTVV

-89 VIINENGL
+89 VIINEDGL
-97 IMTAGHV
+97 IMTAAHV

-148 APIGD
+148 AKIGD
-153 SNEAKLGEWLI
+153 SKKAKLGEWLI

-177 PPIRLGRLISTG
+177 PPIRLGRLISSG

-209 FNLDGEV
+209 FNLEGEV

-231 HVPSSVFKSGWDRML
+231 HVPSSVFRAGWDRML

-260 VDPDRPML
+260 VNPDRPML
-268 GVRMNE
+268 GVRMNDS
-274 NDGKVKVDKVFPNS
+274 NGQVTVDKVFPNS
-288 PARRAGI
+288 PAKRAGI
-295 RDGDVILN
+295 EDGDVILK
-303 IDGVPAEQMADVINQ
+303 IDGIAAEQMSDVVDQ
-318 VSSSKAGDLLQ
+318 VSSSSAGDVL
-329 VEVLRGDETQ
+329 EVQIMRDNKEQ
-339 LYSVELVS
+339 SFKVKLVS
-347 WEDLASGMGKEEE
+347 WEDLASGLGKEEEPKLSQDTE
-360 KARPQIGV
+360 KARPQLGV
-368 ILDAEYEGDGAKIYE
+368 ILDAEFAGRGAKIYE
-383 VINGSIADMAG
+383 VINGSIASIAG
-394 VLPGDVVMV
+394 ILSGDIVKS
-403 VDGEDIANADEM
+403 VDGAEIFDANEM
-415 VSRIKSVE
+415 ASKIKSAP
-423 LGDIINFSI
+423 LGSKIKLSI
-432 MREQQDELLRVE
+432 QRGNQDELVE
-444 LIFK
+444 AEILFK

>member
-1 MIYSTEELNLVIR
+1 MR
-14 IKTLRLLI
+14 I
-22 TLFKMKTMK
+22 
-31 AFYLLVLLIS
+31 AFYSLIFVFLNILMPQVS
-41 LLIVKGNEVEG
+41 LG
-52 SVEKLKE
+52 SIEELKE
-59 REKKVK
+59 RERKVK
-65 KIVSELMPTVV
+65 KVVSELMPTVV

-89 VIINENGL
+89 VIINEDGL

-148 APIGD
+148 AKIGD
-153 SNEAKLGEWLI
+153 SKKAKLGEWLI

-177 PPIRLGRLISTG
+177 PPIRLGRLISSG

-209 FNLDGEV
+209 FNLEGEV

-231 HVPSSVFKSGWDRML
+231 HVPSSVFKAGWDRML

-260 VDPDRPML
+260 VNPDRPML
-268 GVRMNE
+268 GVRMNDS
-274 NDGKVKVDKVFPNS
+274 NGQVTVDKVFPNS
-288 PARRAGI
+288 PAKRAGI
-295 RDGDVILN
+295 EDGDVILK
-303 IDGVPAEQMADVINQ
+303 IDGIAAEQMSDVVDQ
-318 VSSSKAGDLLQ
+318 VSSSSAGDVL
-329 VEVLRGDETQ
+329 EVQIMRNNKEQ
-339 LYSVELVS
+339 SFKVKLVS
-347 WEDLASGMGKEEE
+347 WEDLASGLGNEEEPKLSQETE
-360 KARPQIGV
+360 KARPQLGV
-368 ILDAEYEGDGAKIYE
+368 ILDAEFAGRGAKIYE
-383 VINGSIADMAG
+383 VINGSIASMAG
-394 VLPGDVVMV
+394 IVSGDVVKS
-403 VDGEDIANADEM
+403 VDGAEISDANEM
-415 VSRIKSVE
+415 ASKIKSAP
-423 LGDIINFSI
+423 LGSKIKFSI
-432 MREQQDELLRVE
+432 QRGNQDELLE
-444 LIFK
+444 AEILFK

>member
-1 MIYSTEELNLVIR
+1 MR
-14 IKTLRLLI
+14 I
-22 TLFKMKTMK
+22 
-31 AFYLLVLLIS
+31 AFYSLIFVFLSILMPQVS
-41 LLIVKGNEVEG
+41 LG
-52 SVEKLKE
+52 SIEELKE
-59 REKKVK
+59 RERKVK
-65 KIVSELMPTVV
+65 KVVSELMPTVV

-89 VIINENGL
+89 VIINEDGL

-148 APIGD
+148 AKIGD
-153 SNEAKLGEWLI
+153 SKKAKLGEWLI

-177 PPIRLGRLISTG
+177 PPIRLGRLISSG

-209 FNLDGEV
+209 FNLEGEV

-231 HVPSSVFKSGWDRML
+231 HVPSSVFKAGWDRML

-260 VDPDRPML
+260 VNPDRPML
-268 GVRMNE
+268 GVRMNDS
-274 NDGKVKVDKVFPNS
+274 NGQVTVDKVFPNS
-288 PARRAGI
+288 PAKRAGI
-295 RDGDVILN
+295 EDGDVILK
-303 IDGVPAEQMADVINQ
+303 IDGIAAEQMSDVVDQ
-318 VSSSKAGDLLQ
+318 VSSSSAGDVL
-329 VEVLRGDETQ
+329 EVQIMRDDKEQ
-339 LYSVELVS
+339 SFKVKLVS
-347 WEDLASGMGKEEE
+347 WEDLASGLGNEEE
-360 KARPQIGV
+360 PKLSQDTERARPQLGV
-368 ILDAEYEGDGAKIYE
+368 ILDAEFAGRGAKIYE
-383 VINGSIADMAG
+383 VINGSIASMAG
-394 VLPGDVVMV
+394 ILSGDIVKS
-403 VDGEDIANADEM
+403 VDGAEIIDANEM
-415 VSRIKSVE
+415 ASKIKSAP
-423 LGDIINFSI
+423 LGSKIKFSI
-432 MREQQDELLRVE
+432 QRGNQDQLVE
-444 LIFK
+444 AEILFK

>member
-1 MIYSTEELNLVIR
+1 MIYSNEDLILVIR
-14 IKTLRLLI
+14 YKTDRLVI
-22 TLFKMKTMK
+22 TLIKMITMK
-31 AFYLLVLLIS
+31 SICLLLIS
-41 LLIVKGNEVEG
+41 ISFLFIKGTEASG
-52 SVEKLKE
+52 SVKKLKE

-89 VIINENGL
+89 VIINEDGL

-148 APIGD
+148 APIGNSD
-153 SNEAKLGEWLI
+153 EAKLGEWLI

-209 FNLDGEV
+209 FNLEGEV

-231 HVPSSVFKSGWDRML
+231 HVPSSVFKAGWERMVG
-246 AGEIWG
+246 GEIWG

-260 VDPDRPML
+260 VNPDRPML

-274 NDGKVKVDKVFPNS
+274 SEGKVTVDKVFPNS

-295 RDGDVILN
+295 MDGDVILK
-303 IDGVPAEQMADVINQ
+303 IDGMPAEQMSDVINQ
-318 VSSSKAGDLLQ
+318 VSSSKAGDQLE
-329 VEVLRGDETQ
+329 VEVLRGSMNQ
-339 LYSVELVS
+339 LFTVKLVS
-347 WEDLASGMGKEEE
+347 WEDLASGIGKEEE
-360 KARPQIGV
+360 KIRPQLGI
-368 ILDAEYEGDGAKIYE
+368 ILDAEYEGGGAKVYE
-383 VINGSIADMAG
+383 VVNGSIADIAG
-394 VLPGDVVMV
+394 VLAGDVVMII
-403 VDGEDIANADEM
+403 DGDDISNADEM
-415 VSRIKSVE
+415 VLKIKDTK
-423 LGDIINFSI
+423 LGAKINFSI
-432 MREQQDELLRVE
+432 RRDRVEELFKAE
-444 LIFK
+444 LIFE

>member
-1 MIYSTEELNLVIR
+1 
-14 IKTLRLLI
+14 
-22 TLFKMKTMK
+22 
-31 AFYLLVLLIS
+31 
-41 LLIVKGNEVEG
+41 
-52 SVEKLKE
+52 
-59 REKKVK
+59 
-65 KIVSELMPTVV
+65 MPTVV

-89 VIINENGL
+89 VIINEDGL

-148 APIGD
+148 AKIGD
-153 SNEAKLGEWLI
+153 SKKAKLGEWLI

-177 PPIRLGRLISTG
+177 PPIRLGRLISSG

-209 FNLDGEV
+209 FNLEGEV

-231 HVPSSVFKSGWDRML
+231 HVPSSVFKAGWDRML

-260 VDPDRPML
+260 VNPDRPML
-268 GVRMNE
+268 GVRMNDS
-274 NDGKVKVDKVFPNS
+274 NGQVTVDKVFPNS
-288 PARRAGI
+288 PAKRAGI
-295 RDGDVILN
+295 EDGDVILK
-303 IDGVPAEQMADVINQ
+303 IDGIAAEQMSDVVDQ
-318 VSSSKAGDLLQ
+318 VSSSSAGDVL
-329 VEVLRGDETQ
+329 EVQIMRDDKEQ
-339 LYSVELVS
+339 SFKVKLVS
-347 WEDLASGMGKEEE
+347 WEDLASGLGNEEEPKLSQDTE
-360 KARPQIGV
+360 KARPQLGV
-368 ILDAEYEGDGAKIYE
+368 ILDAEFAGRGAKIYE
-383 VINGSIADMAG
+383 VINGSIASMAG
-394 VLPGDVVMV
+394 ILSGDIVKS
-403 VDGEDIANADEM
+403 VDGAEIIDANEM
-415 VSRIKSVE
+415 ASKIKSAP
-423 LGDIINFSI
+423 LGSKIKFSI
-432 MREQQDELLRVE
+432 QRGNQDQLVE
-444 LIFK
+444 AEILFK

>member
-1 MIYSTEELNLVIR
+1 MR
-14 IKTLRLLI
+14 I
-22 TLFKMKTMK
+22 
-31 AFYLLVLLIS
+31 AFYSLIFVFLNILMPQVS
-41 LLIVKGNEVEG
+41 LG
-52 SVEKLKE
+52 SIEELKE
-59 REKKVK
+59 RERKVK
-65 KIVSELMPTVV
+65 KVVSELMPTVV

-89 VIINENGL
+89 VIINEDGL

-148 APIGD
+148 AKIGD
-153 SNEAKLGEWLI
+153 SKKAKLGEWLI

-177 PPIRLGRLISTG
+177 PPIRLGRLISSG

-209 FNLDGEV
+209 FNLEGEV

-231 HVPSSVFKSGWDRML
+231 HVPSSVFKAGWDRML

-260 VDPDRPML
+260 VNPDRPML
-268 GVRMNE
+268 GVRMNDS
-274 NDGKVKVDKVFPNS
+274 NGQVTVDKVFPNS
-288 PARRAGI
+288 PAKRAGI
-295 RDGDVILN
+295 EDGDVILK
-303 IDGVPAEQMADVINQ
+303 IDGIAAEQMSDVVDQ
-318 VSSSKAGDLLQ
+318 VSSSSAGDVL
-329 VEVLRGDETQ
+329 EVQIMRNNKEQ
-339 LYSVELVS
+339 SFKVKLVS
-347 WEDLASGMGKEEE
+347 WEDLASGLGNEEEPKLSQENE
-360 KARPQIGV
+360 KARPQLGV
-368 ILDAEYEGDGAKIYE
+368 ILDAEFAGRGAKIYE
-383 VINGSIADMAG
+383 VINGSIASMAG
-394 VLPGDVVMV
+394 ILSGDVVKS
-403 VDGEDIANADEM
+403 VDGAEISDANEM
-415 VSRIKSVE
+415 ASKIKSAP
-423 LGDIINFSI
+423 LGSKIKFSI
-432 MREQQDELLRVE
+432 QRGNQDKLVE
-444 LIFK
+444 AEILFK

>member
-1 MIYSTEELNLVIR
+1 MRIVFYSLTFVFLNI
-14 IKTLRLLI
+14 LI
-22 TLFKMKTMK
+22 TQ
-31 AFYLLVLLIS
+31 VS
-41 LLIVKGNEVEG
+41 LG
-52 SVEKLKE
+52 SIEELKE
-59 REKKVK
+59 RERKVK
-65 KIVSELMPTVV
+65 KVVSELMPTVV

-89 VIINENGL
+89 VIINEDGL
-97 IMTAGHV
+97 IMTAAHV

-148 APIGD
+148 AKIGD
-153 SNEAKLGEWLI
+153 SKKAKLGEWLI

-177 PPIRLGRLISTG
+177 PPIRLGRLISSG

-209 FNLDGEV
+209 FNLEGEV

-231 HVPSSVFKSGWDRML
+231 HVPSSVFRAGWDRML

-260 VDPDRPML
+260 VNPDRPML
-268 GVRMNE
+268 GVRMNDS
-274 NDGKVKVDKVFPNS
+274 NGQVTVDKVFPNS
-288 PARRAGI
+288 PAKRAGI
-295 RDGDVILN
+295 EDGDVILK
-303 IDGVPAEQMADVINQ
+303 IDGIAAEQMSDVVDQ
-318 VSSSKAGDLLQ
+318 VSSSSTGDVL
-329 VEVLRGDETQ
+329 EVQIMRDKKEQ
-339 LYSVELVS
+339 SFKVKLVS
-347 WEDLASGMGKEEE
+347 WEDLASGLGNEEEPKLSQDAE
-360 KARPQIGV
+360 KARPQLGV
-368 ILDAEYEGDGAKIYE
+368 ILDAEFAGRGAKIYE
-383 VINGSIADMAG
+383 VINGSIASMAG
-394 VLPGDVVMV
+394 ILSGDIVKS
-403 VDGEDIANADEM
+403 VDGAEIYDANEM
-415 VSRIKSVE
+415 ASKIKSAP
-423 LGDIINFSI
+423 LGSTIKFSI
-432 MREQQDELLRVE
+432 QRGNQDQLVE
-444 LIFK
+444 AEILFK

>member
-1 MIYSTEELNLVIR
+1 MR
-14 IKTLRLLI
+14 I
-22 TLFKMKTMK
+22 
-31 AFYLLVLLIS
+31 AFYSLIFVFVNILMPQVS
-41 LLIVKGNEVEG
+41 LG
-52 SVEKLKE
+52 SIEELKE
-59 REKKVK
+59 RERKVK
-65 KIVSELMPTVV
+65 KVVSELMPTVV

-89 VIINENGL
+89 VIINEDGL

-148 APIGD
+148 AKIGD
-153 SNEAKLGEWLI
+153 SKNAKLGEWLI

-177 PPIRLGRLISTG
+177 PPIRLGRLISSG

-209 FNLDGEV
+209 FNLEGEV

-231 HVPSSVFKSGWDRML
+231 HVPSSVFKAGWDRML

-260 VDPDRPML
+260 VNPDRPML
-268 GVRMNE
+268 GVRMNDS
-274 NDGKVKVDKVFPNS
+274 NGQVTVDKVFPNS
-288 PARRAGI
+288 PAKRAGI
-295 RDGDVILN
+295 EDGDVILK
-303 IDGVPAEQMADVINQ
+303 IDGIAAEQMSDVVDQ
-318 VSSSKAGDLLQ
+318 VSSSSAGDVL
-329 VEVLRGDETQ
+329 EVQIMRNNKEQ
-339 LYSVELVS
+339 SYKVKLVS
-347 WEDLASGMGKEEE
+347 WEDLASGLGNEEE
-360 KARPQIGV
+360 PKLSQETEKVRPQLGV
-368 ILDAEYEGDGAKIYE
+368 ILDAEFAGRGAKIYE
-383 VINGSIADMAG
+383 VINGSIASMAG
-394 VLPGDVVMV
+394 ILSGDVVKS
-403 VDGEDIANADEM
+403 VDGAEISDANEM
-415 VSRIKSVE
+415 ASKIKSAP
-423 LGDIINFSI
+423 LGSKIKFSI
-432 MREQQDELLRVE
+432 QRGNQDELLE
-444 LIFK
+444 AEILFK

>member
-1 MIYSTEELNLVIR
+1 MR
-14 IKTLRLLI
+14 I
-22 TLFKMKTMK
+22 
-31 AFYLLVLLIS
+31 AFYSLIFVFLNILMPQVLL
-41 LLIVKGNEVEG
+41 G
-52 SVEKLKE
+52 SIEELKE
-59 REKKVK
+59 RERKVK
-65 KIVSELMPTVV
+65 KVVSELMPTVV

-89 VIINENGL
+89 VIINEDGL

-148 APIGD
+148 AKIGD
-153 SNEAKLGEWLI
+153 SKKAKLGEWLI

-177 PPIRLGRLISTG
+177 PPIRLGRLISSG

-209 FNLDGEV
+209 FNLEGEV

-231 HVPSSVFKSGWDRML
+231 HVPSSVFKAGWDRML

-260 VDPDRPML
+260 VNPDRPML
-268 GVRMNE
+268 GVRMNDS
-274 NDGKVKVDKVFPNS
+274 NGQVTVDKVFPNS
-288 PARRAGI
+288 PAKRAGI
-295 RDGDVILN
+295 EDGDVILK
-303 IDGVPAEQMADVINQ
+303 IDGIAAEQMSDVVDQ
-318 VSSSKAGDLLQ
+318 VSSSSAGDVL
-329 VEVLRGDETQ
+329 EVQIMRDDKEQ
-339 LYSVELVS
+339 SFRVKLVS
-347 WEDLASGMGKEEE
+347 WEDLASGLGNEEEPKLSQDTE
-360 KARPQIGV
+360 KARPQLGV
-368 ILDAEYEGDGAKIYE
+368 ILDAEFAGRGAKIYE
-383 VINGSIADMAG
+383 VINGSIASMAG
-394 VLPGDVVMV
+394 ILSGDIVKS
-403 VDGEDIANADEM
+403 VDGAEIIDANEM
-415 VSRIKSVE
+415 ASKIKSAP
-423 LGDIINFSI
+423 LGSKIKFSI
-432 MREQQDELLRVE
+432 QRGNQDQLVE
-444 LIFK
+444 AEILFK

>member
-1 MIYSTEELNLVIR
+1 MPQVSLGSIEE
-14 IKTLRLLI
+14 
-22 TLFKMKTMK
+22 
-31 AFYLLVLLIS
+31 
-41 LLIVKGNEVEG
+41 
-52 SVEKLKE
+52 LKE
-59 REKKVK
+59 RERKVK
-65 KIVSELMPTVV
+65 KVVSELMPTVV

-89 VIINENGL
+89 VIINEDGL

-148 APIGD
+148 AKIGD
-153 SNEAKLGEWLI
+153 SKKAKLGEWLI

-177 PPIRLGRLISTG
+177 PPIRLGRLISSG

-209 FNLDGEV
+209 FNLEGEV

-231 HVPSSVFKSGWDRML
+231 HVPSSVFKAGWDRML

-260 VDPDRPML
+260 VNPDRPML
-268 GVRMNE
+268 GVRMNDS
-274 NDGKVKVDKVFPNS
+274 NGQVTVDKVFPNS
-288 PARRAGI
+288 PAKRAGI
-295 RDGDVILN
+295 EDGDVILK
-303 IDGVPAEQMADVINQ
+303 IDGIAAEQMSDVVDQ
-318 VSSSKAGDLLQ
+318 VSSSSAGDVL
-329 VEVLRGDETQ
+329 EVQIMRNNKEQ
-339 LYSVELVS
+339 SYKVKLVS
-347 WEDLASGMGKEEE
+347 WEDLASGLGNEEEPKLSQETE
-360 KARPQIGV
+360 KARPQLGV
-368 ILDAEYEGDGAKIYE
+368 ILDAEFAGRGAKIYE
-383 VINGSIADMAG
+383 VINGSIASMAG
-394 VLPGDVVMV
+394 IVSGDVVKS
-403 VDGEDIANADEM
+403 VDGAEISDANEM
-415 VSRIKSVE
+415 ASKIKSAP
-423 LGDIINFSI
+423 LGSKIKFSI
-432 MREQQDELLRVE
+432 QRGNQDMLVE
-444 LIFK
+444 TEILFK

>member
-1 MIYSTEELNLVIR
+1 MR
-14 IKTLRLLI
+14 I
-22 TLFKMKTMK
+22 
-31 AFYLLVLLIS
+31 AFYSLIFVFLNILMPQVS
-41 LLIVKGNEVEG
+41 LG
-52 SVEKLKE
+52 SIEELKE
-59 REKKVK
+59 RERKVK
-65 KIVSELMPTVV
+65 KVVSELMPTVV

-89 VIINENGL
+89 VIINEDGL

-148 APIGD
+148 AKIGD
-153 SNEAKLGEWLI
+153 SKKAKLGEWLI

-177 PPIRLGRLISTG
+177 PPIRLGRLISSG

-209 FNLDGEV
+209 FNLEGEV

-231 HVPSSVFKSGWDRML
+231 HVPSSVFKAGWDRML

-260 VDPDRPML
+260 VNPDRPML
-268 GVRMNE
+268 GVRMNDS
-274 NDGKVKVDKVFPNS
+274 NGQVTVDKVFPNS
-288 PARRAGI
+288 PAKRAGI
-295 RDGDVILN
+295 EDGDVILK
-303 IDGVPAEQMADVINQ
+303 IDGIAAEQMSDVVDQ
-318 VSSSKAGDLLQ
+318 VSSSSAGDVL
-329 VEVLRGDETQ
+329 EVQIMRNNKEQ
-339 LYSVELVS
+339 SFKVKLVS
-347 WEDLASGMGKEEE
+347 WEDLASGLGNEEEPKLSQENE
-360 KARPQIGV
+360 KARPQLGV
-368 ILDAEYEGDGAKIYE
+368 ILDAEFAGRGAKIYE
-383 VINGSIADMAG
+383 VINGSIASMAG
-394 VLPGDVVMV
+394 IVSGDVVKS
-403 VDGEDIANADEM
+403 VDGAEISDANEM
-415 VSRIKSVE
+415 ASKIKSAP
-423 LGDIINFSI
+423 LGSKIKFSI
-432 MREQQDELLRVE
+432 QRGNQDTLVE
-444 LIFK
+444 TEILFK